1 MNDLVTEIQDQ
12 VCLLTLNR
20 LKTHNAFDN
29 HLLLEMQAQLEKA
42 IDDPHVKVIILKA
55 NGKNFCAGADLA
67 WMQSMVNFTEEENI
81 QDAMTLA
88 RLLSTLNHS
97 PKPTIAMVQGCAY
110 GGGAGLIAACDMA
123 IAASSARFCF
133 SEIKLGLIPAVI
145 SPFVVQAIGERQA
158 KGLFLTAEVFDAARA
173 LNLNLINHV
182 VSDDTLLEYTLNYA
196 KTISQ
201 YSSEAAIKCK
211 KLTQYVANKPIDEQL
226 SVYTATL
233 IAQQRVSAEGQKGL
247 KAFLNKGS

>member
-1 MNDLVTEIQDQ
+1 MNDLLTEIQGQ

-29 HLLLEMQAQLEKA
+29 HLLSEMQAQLEKA
-42 IDDPHVKVIILKA
+42 IDNPQVNVIILKA

-67 WMQSMVNFTEEENI
+67 WMQSMVNFSEEENI

-88 RLLSTLNHS
+88 RLLSTLHHS

-158 KGLFLTAEVFDAARA
+158 KGLFLTAEVFDAPRA
-173 LNLNLINHV
+173 LNLNLINHI

-201 YSSEAAIKCK
+201 YSSEAATKCK
-211 KLTQYVANKPIDEQL
+211 TLTQYVANKTIDDQL